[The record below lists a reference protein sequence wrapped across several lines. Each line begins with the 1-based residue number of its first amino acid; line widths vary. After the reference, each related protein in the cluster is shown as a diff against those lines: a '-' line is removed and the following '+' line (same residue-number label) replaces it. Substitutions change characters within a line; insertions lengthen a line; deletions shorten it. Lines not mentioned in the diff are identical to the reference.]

1 VIAFIDALLH
11 YLLENKELLPIVH
24 KNLSQG
30 LYTNELMGE
39 TNEIVTRFSERFIGE
54 GGEPQEAKRRLYM
67 IVELS
72 NSILYNAIISGSPYS
87 LEEIRPLLYSTI
99 LQLAKP

>member
-1 VIAFIDALLH
+1 KYDLLDKVVFKLSSDIMKKVLTLLEKERQDRARSIQEEVIAFIDALLH

-39 TNEIVTRFSERFIGE
+39 TNEIVTRF
-54 GGEPQEAKRRLYM
+54 
-67 IVELS
+67 
-72 NSILYNAIISGSPYS
+72 
-87 LEEIRPLLYSTI
+87 
-99 LQLAKP
+99 